1 MEEKFLNSYINIAN
15 LFFKKVYNLTFI
27 DFYGADLHNTFHWEY
42 FRGISGVIEQD
53 MFNCHILIQ
62 PFCQISTKTVKADV
76 VIKT

>member
-42 FRGISGVIEQD
+42 FRGISGVIE
-53 MFNCHILIQ
+53 
-62 PFCQISTKTVKADV
+62 
-76 VIKT
+76 